1 MRFYNIDMK
10 GKFFSQRGTNVPG
23 GTGASDEGRL
33 FYQESDET
41 LHYHDQA
48 AWIEVYS
55 ENNKSK
61 LVSDFDATF
70 LRKDENDDNG
80 SYRLTL
86 GQLYVGSYQMV
97 DHTTGIIPTGRL
109 SGTYNISIT
118 GTARYG

>member
-1 MRFYNIDMK
+1 MRFYNVDMQ
-10 GKFFSQRGTNVPG
+10 GKFFSQRGNSVPG

-55 ENNKSK
+55 ENNQAK
-61 LVSDFDATF
+61 LVSDIDSSF
-70 LRKDENDDNG
+70 LRKDVDDDNG
-80 SYRLTL
+80 ANRLTL
-86 GQLYVGSYQMV
+86 GELYVGVYQV
-97 DHTTGIIPTGRL
+97 IDESTGIIPTARL